1 MRTQQII
8 TGILFAIGAAVAVY
22 TATRPDYGLL
32 KFSVRGTTA
41 YGNGSTN
48 GSSVSQVGRF
58 LDNNPDVEKLV
69 FRWMSGTSDADRNL
83 LIARK
88 IRKLDLHTH
97 LNSNSFIAS
106 GAVDLF
112 LAGTTRTMECGARI
126 GVHSWSS
133 GNGKIYPALLTR
145 DPQQKK
151 HEKFLGDM
159 GIDPA
164 FYVFTREAALPDD
177 LHILTSAEIEQFGLL
192 TEPLDCD

>member
-8 TGILFAIGAAVAVY
+8 TAILFAVGAAVAVY

-58 LDNNPDVEKLV
+58 LDNNPDVDKLV

-83 LIARK
+83 IIARK
-88 IRKLDLHTH
+88 IRKRDLHTH
-97 LNSNSFIAS
+97 LKSNSFIAS

-133 GNGKIYPALLTR
+133 GKHIYPARLKS
-145 DPQQKK
+145 DPRQKIQ
-151 HEKFLGDM
+151 EKFLRDM
-159 GIDPA
+159 GIDPD
-164 FYVFTREAALPDD
+164 FYVFTRDAALPDD
-177 LHILTSAEIEQFGLL
+177 LHILTPAEIERFGLL
-192 TEPLDCD
+192 TEPLDCG

>member
-8 TGILFAIGAAVAVY
+8 TAILFSIGAAVAVY

-58 LDNNPDVEKLV
+58 LDNNPAVDKLV
-69 FRWMSGTSDADRNL
+69 FKWMSGTSDADRNL
-83 LIARK
+83 IIARK
-88 IRKLDLHTH
+88 IRNRDLHTH
-97 LNSNSFIAS
+97 LTSGSFIAS

-133 GNGKIYPALLTR
+133 GDGIYHPAAIGH
-145 DPQQKK
+145 DPRQKTQ
-151 HEKFLGDM
+151 EKFLKDM
-159 GIDPA
+159 DIDPS
-164 FYVFTREAALPDD
+164 FYVFTRDAALPDD
-177 LHILTSAEIEQFGLL
+177 LHILTNAEIEKFGLL
-192 TEPLDCD
+192 TEPVKCE